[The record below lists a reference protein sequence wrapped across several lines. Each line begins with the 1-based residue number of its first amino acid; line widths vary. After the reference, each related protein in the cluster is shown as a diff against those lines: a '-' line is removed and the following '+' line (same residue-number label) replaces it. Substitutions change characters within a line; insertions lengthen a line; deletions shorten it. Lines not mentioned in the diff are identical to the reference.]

1 MLSVFVCED
10 DKIQRE
16 KLEKIIRNVIMIE
29 ELEMEFTLST
39 GDIKVLLELV
49 KKLEP
54 IGLYF
59 LDIDLQ
65 QELNGMEL
73 ASEIRKY
80 DTFGKIVFLTS
91 HTELMPLAFQY
102 RVEALDYIIKSEE
115 EAMRL
120 RVYECMKL
128 ASERHKDDRFKNKHM
143 ITIKIGN
150 QLRTFKVEDI
160 LFIETSTKPHRLV
173 LNLIN
178 EQIEYYGNIKDV
190 EKYGFNLTRC
200 HRSFVVNKDNV
211 SKINKNT
218 LEVEMNDGSIIYAST
233 RGIKKL
239 H

>member
-39 GDIKVLLELV
+39 GDIKELLELV

-65 QELNGMEL
+65 QELNGIEL

-102 RVEALDYIIKSEE
+102 RVEALDYWT
-115 EAMRL
+115 
-120 RVYECMKL
+120 
-128 ASERHKDDRFKNKHM
+128 D
-143 ITIKIGN
+143 
-150 QLRTFKVEDI
+150 
-160 LFIETSTKPHRLV
+160 
-173 LNLIN
+173 
-178 EQIEYYGNIKDV
+178 
-190 EKYGFNLTRC
+190 
-200 HRSFVVNKDNV
+200 VNKVDT
-211 SKINKNT
+211 KIDT
-218 LEVEMNDGSIIYAST
+218 I
-233 RGIKKL
+233 
-239 H
+239 

>member
-39 GDIKVLLELV
+39 GDIKELLELV

-59 LDIDLQ
+59 LDVDLQ
-65 QELNGMEL
+65 QELNGIEL

-120 RVYECMKL
+120 RL
-128 ASERHKDDRFKNKHM
+128 
-143 ITIKIGN
+143 
-150 QLRTFKVEDI
+150 
-160 LFIETSTKPHRLV
+160 
-173 LNLIN
+173 
-178 EQIEYYGNIKDV
+178 
-190 EKYGFNLTRC
+190 
-200 HRSFVVNKDNV
+200 
-211 SKINKNT
+211 
-218 LEVEMNDGSIIYAST
+218 
-233 RGIKKL
+233 
-239 H
+239 